1 VKESSRYTIF
11 GLDDAETGAL
21 RADFDYQKVHRSYR
35 PSGDAVVAADA
46 LAYRS
51 GGISG
56 VCFR

>member
-1 VKESSRYTIF
+1 MKVSSRYTIF

-35 PSGDAVVAADA
+35 PSGDALV
-46 LAYRS
+46 YRS

-56 VCFR
+56 VCFL